1 MEQIFEKVRCGDVA
15 ENLIYINKNTENSS
29 NSNSLN
35 SNSLDSKNATQK
47 QKADIPNIP
56 ADQFIRNVDVI
67 SVHYKDGQVVPLRI
81 RVEDEDGEEHTY
93 SIKDYKDL
101 SGRGAYTTSDGIY
114 VTDRILHFECRIVVL
129 GQIRRLRLYYH
140 RNTEIWTI
148 RFG

>member
-1 MEQIFEKVRCGDVA
+1 MVVNNSVVNNSMNNIDEKSEDTR
-15 ENLIYINKNTENSS
+15 NTENV
-29 NSNSLN
+29 
-35 SNSLDSKNATQK
+35 TQQ
-47 QKADIPNIP
+47 QKADIPKIP

-67 SVHYKDGQVVPLRI
+67 SIHYKDGQIVPLRI

>member
-1 MEQIFEKVRCGDVA
+1 VEKNIIDKNIININA
-15 ENLIYINKNTENSS
+15 ENV
-29 NSNSLN
+29 
-35 SNSLDSKNATQK
+35 TQK
-47 QKADIPNIP
+47 QKADIQQSDIPNIP
-56 ADQFIRNVDVI
+56 ADQFVRNVDVI
-67 SVHYKDGQVVPLRI
+67 SIHYKDGQIVPLRI

>member
-1 MEQIFEKVRCGDVA
+1 MVVNNSVVNNSMNNIDEKSEDTR
-15 ENLIYINKNTENSS
+15 NTENV
-29 NSNSLN
+29 
-35 SNSLDSKNATQK
+35 TQK

>member
-1 MEQIFEKVRCGDVA
+1 MVVNNSVVNNSVVNNSMNNIDEKSEDTR
-15 ENLIYINKNTENSS
+15 NTENV
-29 NSNSLN
+29 
-35 SNSLDSKNATQK
+35 TQQ
-47 QKADIPNIP
+47 QKADIPKSP

-67 SVHYKDGQVVPLRI
+67 SIHYKDGQIVPLRI

-129 GQIRRLRLYYH
+129 GQMRRLRLYYH

>member
-1 MEQIFEKVRCGDVA
+1 MVVNNSVVNNSMNNIDEKSEDTR
-15 ENLIYINKNTENSS
+15 NTENV
-29 NSNSLN
+29 
-35 SNSLDSKNATQK
+35 TQQ
-47 QKADIPNIP
+47 QKADIPKIP

-67 SVHYKDGQVVPLRI
+67 SIHYKDGQIVPLRI

-129 GQIRRLRLYYH
+129 GQMRRLRLYYH

>member
-1 MEQIFEKVRCGDVA
+1 MVVNNSVVNNSMNNIDEKSEDTR
-15 ENLIYINKNTENSS
+15 NTENV
-29 NSNSLN
+29 
-35 SNSLDSKNATQK
+35 TQK

-56 ADQFIRNVDVI
+56 ADQFIRNVDVS